1 MLSPFICL
9 SFKCKSFLLSTT
21 NTDEGLKRV
30 IGVPAL
36 TLTIIGG
43 VIGAGIFALPAV
55 VGVSLGAFG
64 IFAYVV
70 CGIMLAAIML
80 CYAEAGCR
88 VSKSGG
94 SYTYVEAAFGKLPGY
109 IINWM
114 YTFGWGVIGSAALMN
129 ILADSLAAIFPV
141 FSDSWMRILL
151 FFICIGLFILL
162 NVSGAKHTVG
172 FVKAI
177 TIIKLLPLA
186 AIIIFGFS
194 HIQASNLQ
202 WQQTPALNVFSNSV
216 LVLFFAFAGFEVSMC
231 AGGEI
236 KNPKRTVPLSICLG
250 GIIIL
255 IIYLL
260 LQIVAQGVLGNQ
272 MSQFKDAPLAAV
284 AEKIIGPIG
293 ATVLLA
299 CAAFSCFGNTLLDM
313 FCTPRT
319 LFAGARDGLFP
330 EFLGKVHPKF
340 ATPYLAVIIYGTLI
354 FIVSVSG
361 GFRQL
366 AILASACILLIYL
379 AVLLSVVKMRLQ
391 NKKEHKNS
399 FKAPGGWF
407 TPFIGI
413 ISIIWLLTSLSKLEL
428 LYTIIFIAIICVIY
442 YISKF
447 SKLKLYKNYK

>member
-1 MLSPFICL
+1 M
-9 SFKCKSFLLSTT
+9 STT